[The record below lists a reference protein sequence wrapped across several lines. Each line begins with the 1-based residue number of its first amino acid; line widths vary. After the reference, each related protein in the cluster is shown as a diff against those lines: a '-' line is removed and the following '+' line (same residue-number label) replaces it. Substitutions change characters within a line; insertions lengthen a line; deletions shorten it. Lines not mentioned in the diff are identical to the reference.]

1 VQAPVIIYRVLYIMT
16 HYVKKNEW
24 KTAVPPPPPS
34 LRPLRRTAGRAQT
47 PPISRGLQNDL
58 HDLIKTIDRIPKK
71 LDKEAVRVISESAK
85 RYRIGD
91 GKLKPYGDFMAPFP
105 TPGGDNSHLYKYDS
119 ALREAAD
126 NLDYVESQ
134 MAVIQQH
141 IDVARQSLVLIKNT
155 IYDTAR
161 AGQMDYTMRDRARHE
176 VERQMEKEGVTL
188 DDLDSPERQL
198 MTIGGANKTRR
209 HKQKRTARN
218 R

>member
-1 VQAPVIIYRVLYIMT
+1 MT
-16 HYVKKNEW
+16 SNYVKKNEW

-34 LRPLRRTAGRAQT
+34 SIPLRRTAGRAQT
-47 PPISRGLQNDL
+47 PPISRGLQNNL
-58 HDLIKTIDRIPKK
+58 HDLLKTIDRIPKK
-71 LDKEAVRVISESAK
+71 LDKEATRVISESAK

-119 ALREAAD
+119 VLRDAIE

-141 IDVARQSLVLIKNT
+141 IDVARQNLNLLQNA

-161 AGQMDYTMRDRARHE
+161 AGQMDYTMRDRAQHE
-176 VERQMEKEGVTL
+176 VARQMEKEGVTI

-209 HKQKRTARN
+209 HKTARN